1 MTQSP
6 VYDEFLAYTKQT
18 TALEQVGGIL
28 SWDQEVMMP
37 PKGADARAEQAAIL
51 EACLHQRRTDP
62 KLGDWL
68 AQLQDAELDDVA
80 RRNVELTRRSYEQTV
95 RIPSK
100 LAEELARVTARAQGI
115 WAKARAENRFADFSG
130 VLSQIIG
137 LKREEASCLATT
149 GQSHYDALLDGFEPH
164 MDVARLEPLLEGMRD
179 RLLALRENIAA
190 SQVSPKT
197 LEGPFDTKA
206 QMKLARKIAD
216 NLGYD
221 WEAGRLDLSTHPFS
235 SGTGGDSRITTRV
248 DEAEPLGCLYSTIHE
263 IGHAL
268 YEQGMPVDHALTPVG
283 QHVSMGVHES
293 QSRLWENQIGR
304 SHTYCE
310 WLYPHFVE
318 AFGTCGTDGVD
329 DFYRAINQVETG
341 YIRTES
347 DEVHYNLHV
356 LLRFELERDLIGGG
370 FQVEDLENEWNL
382 RFKRDFGVE
391 VPDAAHGV
399 LQDVHWSV
407 GLFGYFP
414 TYSLGN
420 IYAGQLNVKM
430 RNDLPTLDD
439 KIRIGETGEALQW
452 LRENIH
458 HKASLDRPAKT
469 IENAVGESVSA
480 EPLLAYLEN
489 KFGELYK
496 L

>member
-1 MTQSP
+1 
-6 VYDEFLAYTKQT
+6 
-18 TALEQVGGIL
+18 
-28 SWDQEVMMP
+28 MP

-68 AQLQDAELDDVA
+68 QQLASEKLGDVE
-80 RRNVELTRRSYEQTV
+80 RRNVELTKRSYDQSV
-95 RIPSK
+95 RIPAK
-100 LAEELARVTARAQGI
+100 LAEELARVTAGAQGI
-115 WAKARAENRFADFSG
+115 WARARAENRFSDFSEI
-130 VLSQIIG
+130 LSLIID
-137 LKREEASCLATT
+137 LKREEASCLAAP

-164 MDVARLEPLLEGMRD
+164 MNVAQLEPLLEGMRG

-197 LEGPFDTKA
+197 LLGPFDTQV
-206 QMKLARKIAD
+206 QMALARKIAD

-221 WEAGRLDLSTHPFS
+221 FEAGRLDLSTHPFS

-248 DEAEPLGCLYSTIHE
+248 DEAEPLGCMYSTIHE

-268 YEQGMPVDHALTPVG
+268 YEQGMPPSHALTAVG

-304 SHTYCE
+304 SLAYCQ

-318 AFGTCGTDGVD
+318 AFGSCGMDGVD

-341 YIRTES
+341 FIRTEA

-356 LLRFELERDLIGGG
+356 LLRFELERDLIGGAL
-370 FQVEDLENEWNL
+370 QVADLENEWNA
-382 RFKRDFGVE
+382 RFKRDFGIE
-391 VPDAAHGV
+391 VPDAANGV

-420 IYAGQLNVKM
+420 IYAGQLNEKM
-430 RNDLPTLDD
+430 RQDVPGLDD
-439 KIRIGETGEALQW
+439 KIIAGETADALHW

-458 HKASLDRPAKT
+458 HKASLNRPAQT
-469 IENAVGESVSA
+469 IENAVGKGVSA
-480 EPLLAYLEN
+480 EPLLTYLED
-489 KFGELYK
+489 KYGELYD